1 MSKGD
6 VRTSVF
12 APCASTRCL
21 WLVPVLLGLWTCA
34 PMAHA
39 GGAAAE
45 APAVEFIAAFLQGA
59 QGQAVDIKR
68 FAKGNPVL
76 PGDYLVDLD
85 VNDRWVG
92 RIKTSFVAR
101 PGSDIAEACLDRA
114 LLVKIGLNFSAL
126 EAPARAAL
134 AGLNPDDCADL
145 PGWVKDATVQFDQ
158 SALRLAISLP
168 QAMLQRQA
176 RGYVS
181 PEFWERGVPSATLA
195 YNSNVFYS
203 ESLGTTRTSLYAGLT
218 AGLNLDDWHFRQRA
232 SVSGTD
238 KDLRFQNTA
247 SYLLHE
253 LPALQSKLVIGD
265 AFSDGAVFNSVGFR
279 GVSLSS
285 DDRMLPASQRGYAPV
300 VRGIARTNANVRI
313 TQNGNLLLT
322 TTVAP
327 GPFEIDDLYP
337 TGYGGDL
344 NVTVLEA
351 NGSQQSFTVTYAS
364 LAQLLRP
371 DVWRYSLAGGEYR
384 NGQISAGEYFAQGA
398 VQYGFSNLFTGFAGG
413 ILATGYRSVLAG
425 GAFNTELGA
434 MALDLTV
441 AKADIPGVTTDG
453 GYSLRASYSKLV
465 PDTQTNVSL
474 AAYRYSSVGF
484 WSLEDT
490 MQARQ
495 LAAQDAPATAVNRQR
510 SRLQLSINQS
520 LGAYWGSLY
529 LSGLTTSYWNQPGT
543 TTQVQLSYNNSI
555 TIAGLKPSYA
565 VSYSRQRD
573 DISGQADKRLLFTLS
588 FPLGPEPGASRVSAS
603 MSQRELGGQ
612 GAAGGQ
618 VSLSGTLGEDKAYSY
633 SANLANDRNSNSVS
647 VSGGYQGA
655 FANWSA
661 SASKGQAFTQTSL
674 GVSGGLVVH
683 PGGVTFANQLG
694 DTIGIVEARDAK
706 GAKIASG
713 QGITVDG
720 KGYAVLPNL
729 VPYHIN
735 EVSIDPDGIP
745 LDVELK
751 STRQQV
757 VPRADSVVMVKFETV
772 SGRAVMM
779 AARLPDGSAAPFGAS
794 VFDDNQAEVGLVG
807 QDGQMFLR
815 GIPETGRLWVKWGEA
830 SDSQCAFDYALPPKA
845 QGYGDGDILRLS
857 AICRTDLV
865 AAMKQPRRDKIAAL
879 SVQK

>member
-1 MSKGD
+1 MSKGC
-6 VRTSVF
+6 VQTS
-12 APCASTRCL
+12 ALASCRRPNRLWLLLGALSCAS
-21 WLVPVLLGLWTCA
+21 VA
-34 PMAHA
+34 QA
-39 GGAAAE
+39 GSAAAE
-45 APAVEFIAAFLQGA
+45 PATVEFNAAFLQGA

-76 PGDYLVDLD
+76 PGDYSVDLD
-85 VNDRWVG
+85 VNGRWIG

-114 LLVKIGLNFSAL
+114 LLAKIGLNFSAL
-126 EAPARAAL
+126 EASARAAL
-134 AGLNPDDCADL
+134 AALNADDCADL
-145 PGWVKDATVQFDQ
+145 SGWVKDASVQFDQ

-168 QAMLQRQA
+168 QAMLLRQA

-203 ESLGTTRTSLYAGLT
+203 ENLGKARTSLYAGLT
-218 AGLNLDDWHFRQRA
+218 AGLNLNDWHFRQRA

-238 KDLRFQNTA
+238 KDVLFQNTA
-247 SYLLHE
+247 AYLLHE

-279 GVSLSS
+279 GVSLST
-285 DDRMLPASQRGYAPV
+285 DDRMLPQSQSGYAPV
-300 VRGIARTNANVRI
+300 IRGIARTNANVKI

-351 NGSQQSFTVTYAS
+351 DGSQQSFTVTYAS

-371 DVWRYSLAGGEYR
+371 KTWRYSLAGGEYR
-384 NGQISAGEYFAQGA
+384 NGQIGAGEPFFQGA

-413 ILATGYRSVLAG
+413 ILAPGYRSVLAG

-434 MALDLTV
+434 MALDLTA

-465 PDTQTNVSL
+465 PDTQTNVTL
-474 AAYRYSSVGF
+474 AAYRYSSVGY

-495 LAAQDAPATAVNRQR
+495 LAALDTPTTSVNRQR
-510 SRLQLSINQS
+510 SRLQLSISQS
-520 LGAYWGSLY
+520 LGENWGSFY
-529 LSGLTTSYWNQPGT
+529 LSGLNTSYWNQPGT

-555 TIAGLKPSYA
+555 TIAGLKPSYG
-565 VSYSRQRD
+565 VSYTRQRD
-573 DISGQADKRLLFTLS
+573 DISGQADNSLLFTLS
-588 FPLGPEPGASRVSAS
+588 FPLGREVGAGRLSAS
-603 MSQRELGGQ
+603 LTQRESGGQ
-612 GAAGGQ
+612 SVTSGQ
-618 VSLSGTLGEDKAYSY
+618 VSLGGTLGEDNAYSY
-633 SANLANDRNSNSVS
+633 GASISNDGNSSSASFG
-647 VSGGYQGA
+647 GGYRGA
-655 FANWSA
+655 FATWSA
-661 SASKGQAFTQTSL
+661 SASKGQAFTQASL
-674 GVSGGLVVH
+674 GVSGGLVAH

-713 QGITVDG
+713 MGTTVDG
-720 KGYAVLPNL
+720 NGYAVLPNL
-729 VPYHIN
+729 MPYHIN
-735 EVSIDPDGIP
+735 DVSIDPDGIP

-772 SGRAVMM
+772 SGRAVMI

-794 VFDDNQAEVGLVG
+794 VFDANQAEVGLVG

-815 GIPETGRLWVKWGEA
+815 GIPEAGRLWVKWGEA
-830 SDSQCAFDYALPPKA
+830 SDSQCAFDYALPPKTQA
-845 QGYGDGDILRLS
+845 YGDGDILRLN
-857 AICRTDLV
+857 AVCRTDLV
-865 AAMKQPRRDKIAAL
+865 AAMKQPGRDKIAAL
-879 SVQK
+879 SAQKLD